1 MLENWIVGGKNTID
15 KSIIT
20 IKQAHSIENVIS
32 KSRFIAYI
40 KPVSTENEAKAFIDE
55 IKTKHKDATHN
66 CSAYTVGPE
75 MNIQKANDDGE
86 PSGTAGIPMLEI
98 LKKQEIHNV
107 CVVVTRYFGGIKLG
121 AGGLIRAYS
130 GAVRDVIYDIGRVE
144 LREAIPVTVTL
155 DYDQTGKFEYEL
167 ASTTFLLREQFY
179 TDKVSYQIDVVK
191 NEYDAFIDFLNRIT
205 SGNYDLKQ
213 EDLKLLPFDIETN

>member
-1 MLENWIVGGKNTID
+1 MD

-75 MNIQKANDDGE
+75 INIQKTNDDGE

>member
-1 MLENWIVGGKNTID
+1 MD

-66 CSAYTVGPE
+66 CSAYIVGPE

-213 EDLKLLPFDIETN
+213 EDLKLLPFDIENN

>member
-1 MLENWIVGGKNTID
+1 MD

-167 ASTTFLLREQFY
+167 ASTTILLREQFY

>member
-1 MLENWIVGGKNTID
+1 MD

-40 KPVSTENEAKAFIDE
+40 KPVLTENEAKAFIDE

>member
-1 MLENWIVGGKNTID
+1 MD

-55 IKTKHKDATHN
+55 IKIKHKDATHN

-98 LKKQEIHNV
+98 LKKLEIHNV

-130 GAVRDVIYDIGRVE
+130 GAVRDVIYDMGRVE

-191 NEYDAFIDFLNRIT
+191 NEYDTFIDFLNRIT

-213 EDLKLLPFDIETN
+213 EDIKLLPFDIETN

>member
-1 MLENWIVGGKNTID
+1 MD

-98 LKKQEIHNV
+98 LKKQEIHNI

>member
-1 MLENWIVGGKNTID
+1 MD

-107 CVVVTRYFGGIKLG
+107 CVVVTRYFDGIKLG

>member
-1 MLENWIVGGKNTID
+1 MD

-179 TDKVSYQIDVVK
+179 TDKVSYQIDVIK

>member
-1 MLENWIVGGKNTID
+1 MD

-155 DYDQTGKFEYEL
+155 DYDQTGNFEYEL

>member
-1 MLENWIVGGKNTID
+1 MD

-191 NEYDAFIDFLNRIT
+191 NEYDAFIDFFK
-205 SGNYDLKQ
+205 SNYFW
-213 EDLKLLPFDIETN
+213 KL

>member
-1 MLENWIVGGKNTID
+1 MD

-86 PSGTAGIPMLEI
+86 PSGTAGIPLLEI
-98 LKKQEIHNV
+98 LKKQEIHTV

>member
-1 MLENWIVGGKNTID
+1 MD

-40 KPVSTENEAKAFIDE
+40 KTVATENEAKAFIDE
-55 IKTKHKDATHN
+55 IKIKHKDATHN

-98 LKKQEIHNV
+98 LKKLEIHNV

-130 GAVRDVIYDIGRVE
+130 GAVRDAIYDIGRVE

-191 NEYDAFIDFLNRIT
+191 NEYDTFIDFLNRIT

-213 EDLKLLPFDIETN
+213 EDIKLLPFDIETN